1 MALPLAEDG
10 ADCSH
15 GDAEQRSD
23 PQMIEPAAEGVR
35 VEEAGQFGCRGHM
48 VRAARKFLDIGGVAH
63 HGAVKQEG
71 DGENR
76 HESDPN
82 CKEVGQPVE
91 GVR

>member
-1 MALPLAEDG
+1 V
-10 ADCSH
+10 S
-15 GDAEQRSD
+15 
-23 PQMIEPAAEGVR
+23 
-35 VEEAGQFGCRGHM
+35 
-48 VRAARKFLDIGGVAH
+48 AARKFLDIGGVAH